1 MKVFTLRL
9 CNANTCD
16 ADDGWSAE
24 KLKRILS
31 LSL

>member
-1 MKVFTLRL
+1 VVFALRL
-9 CNANTCD
+9 CNANTCHQ
-16 ADDGWSAE
+16 DDGWSAG